1 MRNAIRRLIS
11 RPSTQPLFLLL
22 LKLCHAAFNYGGG
35 QNVDSSGEI
44 GALEFVR
51 RTARFSQPFTL
62 FDVGANDGA
71 YLHFALQVLGKHVK
85 AYAFEP
91 QSASFEYLEKR
102 FANDPRVE
110 LMRLAVGKA
119 AGSADLF
126 FGKEGETTASLNFNS
141 TQGQS
146 LSETVRLT
154 TVDEVCSASG
164 IEHIDLLKID
174 TEGYE
179 MEVLIGASA
188 MIETGRISSIQFEFG
203 DTFIHTPF
211 HFADLWD
218 LLSSRYRI
226 YRILRHG
233 LYEVPRYSP
242 DLEIYKLA
250 NFLCMRRD

>member
-1 MRNAIRRLIS
+1 LKNAIRGLIS
-11 RPSTQPLFLLL
+11 RPSTQPLFLRL

-51 RTARFSQPFTL
+51 RTVKFSRPFTL

-71 YLHFALQVLGKHVK
+71 YLHFALEVLGEQVK

-91 QSASFEYLEKR
+91 QSASFEVLDKR
-102 FANDPRVE
+102 FANEPRVE
-110 LMRLAVGKA
+110 LMRVAVGNA

-126 FGKEGETTASLNFNS
+126 FGKEGETTASLNSNS
-141 TQGQS
+141 TQGQAF
-146 LSETVRLT
+146 SEIVRLT
-154 TVDEVCSASG
+154 TIDEVCAARG

-179 MEVLIGASA
+179 MEVLLGGSV
-188 MIETGRISSIQFEFG
+188 MIETGRVSSIQFEFG
-203 DTFIHTPF
+203 DTFLHTPF
-211 HFADLWD
+211 HFVDFWD

-233 LYEVPRYSP
+233 LWEVPFYSP
-242 DLEIYKLA
+242 DLEIYKIA
-250 NFLCMRRD
+250 NFLCMWRD